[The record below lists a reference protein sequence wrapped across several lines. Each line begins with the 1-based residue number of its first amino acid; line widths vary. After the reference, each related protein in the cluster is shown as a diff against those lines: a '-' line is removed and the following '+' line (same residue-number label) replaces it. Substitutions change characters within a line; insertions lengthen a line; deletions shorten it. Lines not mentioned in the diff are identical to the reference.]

1 MYLIICESE
10 TLCIWLGTA
19 TSWLCEV
26 EKLINFLNLLPAL
39 PALNISLTCWKEV
52 GWGVNIKVFLTDSL
66 VVIDLIFTVSLKIIY
81 KMPLKYSALLIFH

>member
-26 EKLINFLNLLPAL
+26 EQLINFLNLL

-66 VVIDLIFTVSLKIIY
+66 VVIDLIFTLFLEITC
-81 KMPLKYSALLIFH
+81 KMPLNVLHFRFSTN